1 MMNNTEETRLFKA
14 PIPIIVRV
22 ERGIADTTEMRFV
35 DDFQIGR
42 DATCDFIIKDR
53 PVSRFHLSFYFD
65 GEGWWVKDLMSS
77 NGTFVDGE
85 RIGEMILPEKVQIT
99 LGESGPLISVTQD
112 FPKPAVV
119 ATKQDEPAREESMTQ
134 VMSHYFSQSS
144 DEPAGA
150 HTMMVRRAFDQVKK
164 KQSKRYLAVITMIA
178 ILLVGLGGFA
188 WFQQQRLKNL
198 EGIAEEIFYAMKSIE
213 IQMGQVES
221 VVLSNADPAQ
231 KEAMLKKRA
240 EFKQM
245 AEQYNS
251 YIAELGIYNDKD
263 ISPEEKVI
271 MRVARIFGE
280 SELNIPEGF
289 VAEVQNYI
297 GKWKT
302 TNRLTKAI
310 KRAENKGYTDLIR
323 QTLLAHELPSQFFY
337 LALQE
342 SDFNLRVVGP
352 KTRWGIAKGIWQFI
366 PDTAYRYGLKSGPLL
381 EERHYDPKDER
392 FHFRKATLA
401 ASRYL
406 KDIYN
411 GRAQASGLLVLAS
424 YNWGHNR
431 VKRLIQGMP
440 ENPRDRNFWRLLEH
454 YKIPKETYDYVF
466 YIFSAAVIG
475 EDPALFGFD
484 FKNPLTV
491 SN

>member
-1 MMNNTEETRLFKA
+1 MNNTEETKCFKP
-14 PIPIIVRV
+14 PIPIIVRM
-22 ERGIADTTEMRFV
+22 ERGIADKTEMRFV

-42 DATCDFIIKDR
+42 DATCDFIMRDQ
-53 PVSRFHLSFYFD
+53 PVSRFHLRFFYD
-65 GEGWWVKDLMSS
+65 GEHWWAKDLKST
-77 NGTFVDGE
+77 NGTFLDGK
-85 RIGEMILPEKVQIT
+85 RIEEIILPAKSKIA
-99 LGESGPLISVTQD
+99 LGEGGPLLSVIQD
-112 FPKPAVV
+112 FPKPVV
-119 ATKQDEPAREESMTQ
+119 VTKTPEAFPKQESMTQ
-134 VMSHYFSQSS
+134 VMSHYFDKSS
-144 DEPAGA
+144 SGPVGS
-150 HTMMVRRAFDQVKK
+150 HTMMVRRAVDQVKK
-164 KQSKRYLAVITMIA
+164 KQSKRYLSVIVMIS
-178 ILLVGLGGFA
+178 ILLAGLGGFA
-188 WFQQQRLKNL
+188 WFQQQQLKNL

-213 IQMGQVES
+213 VQMGQVES
-221 VVLSNADPAQ
+221 VVLSSADPAQ
-231 KEAMLKKRA
+231 KEEMLKKRA

-245 AEQYNS
+245 AEQYNN
-251 YIAELGIYNDKD
+251 YITELGIYNDKD
-263 ISPEEKVI
+263 ISQEEKVI

-280 SELNIPEGF
+280 SELNIPEDF

-302 TNRLTKAI
+302 TNRLTRAI
-310 KRAENKGYTDLIR
+310 KRAESKGYTDLIR
-323 QTLLAHELPSQFFY
+323 QTLLDHQLPSQFFY

-342 SDFNLRVVGP
+342 SNFNLRIVGP

-366 PDTAYRYGLKSGPLL
+366 PDTAYQYGLKPGPLL

-392 FHFRKATLA
+392 FHFRKATVA

-431 VKRLIQGMP
+431 VRRLIQGMP

-484 FKNPLTV
+484 FENPLRI
-491 SN
+491 SD